1 MVPNLSRPANGNGQA
16 KVIYGYLG
24 STDLTLYPLVR
35 PGSLLQID
43 THQNR
48 LRTTAWHNEF
58 ERPIY
63 FVELREAYACGWC
76 ELQGNQLL
84 IIPHHSS
91 PASVRRFTFPREA
104 EIVGRVVSYHT
115 RCVDHERENSARV

>member
-1 MVPNLSRPANGNGQA
+1 M
-16 KVIYGYLG
+16 
-24 STDLTLYPLVR
+24 YPLIR

-43 THQNR
+43 QHQNR
-48 LRTTAWHNEF
+48 LQTASWHNEF

-63 FVELREAYACGWC
+63 FVELREGYACGWC
-76 ELQGNQLL
+76 ELQGNHLL

-104 EIVGRVVSYHT
+104 EIVGRVVSYYT
-115 RCVDHERENSARV
+115 RCVDQEREKSAKA

>member
-1 MVPNLSRPANGNGQA
+1 M
-16 KVIYGYLG
+16 
-24 STDLTLYPLVR
+24 YPLIR

-43 THQNR
+43 PHQNR
-48 LRTTAWHNEF
+48 LQTASWHNEF

-63 FVELREAYACGWC
+63 FVELREGYACGWC

-104 EIVGRVVSYHT
+104 EIVGRVVSYYT
-115 RCVDHERENSARV
+115 RCVDHEREKSARV